1 MHVSVFCSSSPTIDE
16 KYIQLASDLGAGIAS
31 KNWNLVS
38 GGGKVSCMGAVAKA
52 ARAGGAKTIGVI
64 PDALVKIEFADHDS
78 DTLHVVKDMRERK
91 GMIEELSDAFIVLPG
106 GAGTLEELF
115 EIWVGRFLKF
125 HNKPIVILDPYDLY
139 KPLLELVNHLESEN
153 FVKPGMQELIFWA
166 RSVDEALNHIAG

>member
-78 DTLHVVKDMRERK
+78 DILHVVKDMRERK